1 MKIPGDSFSHM
12 KKITALLLALLICFY
27 SLTCLIS
34 CSTKNPSD
42 STGPT
47 DDPNNGKDP
56 DPTPQ
61 GPTIIVPEY
70 KDYGRD
76 TVNFTDI
83 IYETPDVAGII
94 AAFNSVSESI
104 KKNEI
109 PFEDQI
115 ALIESLE
122 DGYVLF
128 RTMYTLSEINN
139 SRDSSSEFWLTEYTY
154 LSTNSSSFS
163 QAVEELYVAAAQSE
177 HKAQFEEEYFGFTLD
192 DYVDGGIYTDA
203 LVELMATEAE
213 LIAQYNGFSTET
225 VVIKVNG
232 EEGTVSQLLEGVSQT
247 NYQSLLTLYMT
258 YYMQEVTRLS
268 KGIYLNLVKVR
279 IQIAEELGK
288 ENYIE
293 VAYDNMG
300 HDYDPEDTM
309 DFLSGVS
316 MIGGIASQLYYNNFY
331 HIYTELEPF
340 ATKIDVINTLYD
352 HFGTIS
358 PELGEI
364 YAYMLQHG
372 LYDYAPSEDNR
383 LEAAYTTYIYGNN
396 SPFIFMTSTGKYSD
410 YATLSHEFGHFAD
423 MYKNN
428 GSSAGLDLSEVY
440 SQALS
445 YLMLVTIEERMSST
459 QAMKNNYLY
468 LLHKEMDDIYNVLA
482 YQGYLATFE
491 HLVYSL
497 SEDEVT
503 EDRLSE
509 LMNEAQMH
517 CLGGIIPSLSSWDA
531 VLIVHTIE
539 YPFYVQS
546 YCTSLVA
553 AIEIML
559 MEVEQPGAGMNAFM
573 TLLDRDEDNPL
584 SFEDE
589 LARAGISSPLRSGAI
604 LDMYYGIYQFIT
616 GRSYTH

>member
-1 MKIPGDSFSHM
+1 M
-12 KKITALLLALLICFY
+12 KKITALFLAILICLY

-34 CSTKNPSD
+34 CSVPEPSD
-42 STGPT
+42 GNAQPE
-47 DDPNNGKDP
+47 DPNSGNNP

-61 GPTIIVPEY
+61 GPTIVVPEY

-76 TVNFTDI
+76 TVNFTDLV
-83 IYETPDVAGII
+83 YETPDVAGII
-94 AAFNSVSESI
+94 AAFDSVSESI
-104 KKNEI
+104 RKNEI

-163 QAVEELYVAAAQSE
+163 KAVEDLYVAAAQSE
-177 HKAQFEEEYFGFTLD
+177 HKEQFEEEYFGFTLD
-192 DYVDGGIYTDA
+192 DYVDGGIYTDE
-203 LVELMATEAE
+203 LVELMAEEAE
-213 LIAQYNGFSTET
+213 LIARYDGFSTET

-232 EEGTVSQLLEGVSQT
+232 EEGTVSQLLEGVSPS

-268 KGIYLNLVKVR
+268 KGIYINLVKIR
-279 IQIAEELGK
+279 IQIADELG
-288 ENYIE
+288 EESYIA

-300 HDYDPEDTM
+300 HDYNPEDTM
-309 DFLSGVS
+309 EFLSGIS
-316 MIGGIASQLYYNNFY
+316 MISGIASQLYYNNFY
-331 HIYTELEPF
+331 HIYTEHEPY
-340 ATKIDVINTLYD
+340 ASKIDVVNTLYD
-352 HFGTIS
+352 HFGGLN

-372 LYDYAPSEDNR
+372 LYDYSQSTDNR
-383 LEAAYTTYIYGNN
+383 LDAAYTTYIHGNN
-396 SPFIFMTSTGKYSD
+396 SPFIFMTASGKYSD
-410 YATLSHEFGHFAD
+410 YATLSHEFGHFVD

-428 GSSAGLDLSEVY
+428 GNSASLDLSEVY
-440 SQALS
+440 SQALC
-445 YLMLVTIEERMSST
+445 YLMLVTIEERMSTT
-459 QAMKNNYLY
+459 QTMKDNYRY
-468 LLHKEMDDIYNVLA
+468 LLHKEMDDIYNILA
-482 YQGYLATFE
+482 YQGYLATYE
-491 HLVYSL
+491 HMVYSL

-503 EDRLSE
+503 EAKLLE
-509 LMNEAQMH
+509 LMNNAQEH
-517 CLGGIIPSLSSWDA
+517 CLGGVIPSLSSWDA

-559 MEVEQPGAGMNAFM
+559 MEVEAPGAGVNAFM
-573 TLLDRDEDNPL
+573 TLLERDDDNPL

-589 LARAGISSPLRSGAI
+589 LERAGIESPLRSGAI

-616 GRSYTH
+616 GRSYAH